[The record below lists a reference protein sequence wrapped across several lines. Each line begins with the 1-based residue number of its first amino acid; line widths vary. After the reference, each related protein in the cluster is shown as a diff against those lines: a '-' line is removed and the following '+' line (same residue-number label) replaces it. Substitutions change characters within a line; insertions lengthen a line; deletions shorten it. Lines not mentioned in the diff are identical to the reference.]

1 MVALLNNAK
10 FSGEVLDHLG
20 LVAATIEKVDLI
32 KKIDQH
38 LPVSKEKG
46 AKITMGERVSAMI
59 MNGLGF
65 VDDRLYLF
73 PEFLRNKPI
82 NALFNRPVDPDHF
95 NDDALGRC
103 LDAISDYG
111 VTKLFTEIALD
122 IGIEQ
127 NLLGKAAHFDT
138 STLSVYGDY
147 PEEENTESSQIE
159 GFNINYGYSKAHRPD
174 LKQAVIN
181 LATSG
186 KAGFPVWMEAHS
198 GNASDQ
204 TVLKKATKRMK
215 EFCAQLKGA
224 PDFIYVADS
233 AGYSGFLKHGAS
245 MPWLTRVPERIKDAK
260 GLVSQSENDFIWENV
275 DDNYKICC
283 VYTQSG
289 GVRQRWLL
297 VHSSHAEKRELKTL
311 ERNIKKE
318 NILFEQEFKRL
329 GRQSFDCSKDA
340 EKSAQAF
347 IKKLKYHRVE
357 ISIEAQQQYVGKGRP
372 KKGQA
377 PEITGYAVHWTLC
390 QDPEKIIRQQ
400 NRKGR
405 FILGSNVLDQKKL
418 SDKEMLTEYKNQSK
432 TESGFKFIKN
442 DAFEVDS
449 IFLKKE
455 SRIPALMMVMTL
467 CLMIYGVAQHHLR
480 TTLIEKQE
488 MLPNQ
493 KRVDTQKPSMQ
504 WIFRLF
510 QGVQRLTITSGDET
524 EQCIINLNDT
534 LKQIIRYF
542 GPRAMAIYQ
551 LSPE

>member
-1 MVALLNNAK
+1 MLLNNAK
-10 FSGEVLDHLG
+10 FTGEVLDHLG
-20 LVAATIEKVDLI
+20 LVAATIDKVNLI

-46 AKITMGERVSAMI
+46 SKITMGERVSAMI

-82 NALFNRPVDPDHF
+82 NALFNRPLNPDHF
-95 NDDALGRC
+95 NDDTMGRC
-103 LDAISDYG
+103 LDSISEYG

-127 NLLGKAAHFDT
+127 NLLGKAVHFDT

-147 PEEENTESSQIE
+147 PEEENTDSSAE
-159 GFNINYGYSKAHRPD
+159 FKMNYGYSKAHRPD

-233 AGYSGFLKHGAS
+233 AGYSGFLKHGSS
-245 MPWLTRVPERIKDAK
+245 MPWLTRVPERIKNVK
-260 GLVSQSENDFIWENV
+260 NLVSQPEDNFAWEKV

-283 VYTQSG
+283 LYTESG
-289 GVRQRWLL
+289 GVRQRWLM
-297 VHSSHAEKRELKTL
+297 VHSSHAEKRERKTL
-311 ERNIKKE
+311 ERNIEKE
-318 NILFEQEFKRL
+318 NSLFEKEFKRL
-329 GRQSFDCSKDA
+329 GRQSFECTSDA
-340 EKSAQAF
+340 KKAAEAL
-347 IKKLKYHRVE
+347 IKKLKYHHAE
-357 ISIEAQQQYVGKGRP
+357 TIIKTQQQHIGKGRP

-377 PEITGYAVHWTLC
+377 PEIIGYTIYGELHRDA
-390 QDPEKIIRQQ
+390 EKIIQQQ

-405 FILGSNVLDQKKL
+405 FVLGSNQLNQEKL
-418 SDKEMLTEYKNQSK
+418 SNKDMLVEYKNQSK

-455 SRIPALMMVMTL
+455 SRISALMMVMTL

-480 TTLIEKQE
+480 TTLIEKQQT
-488 MLPNQ
+488 LPNQ
-493 KRVDTQKPSMQ
+493 KKVETQKPSMQ

-510 QGVQRLTITSGDET
+510 QGVQRLTVTQGDET
-524 EQCIINLNDT
+524 EQCIINLNDV
-534 LKQIIRYF
+534 LKQVIRHF

-551 LSPE
+551 LSPG